1 MKECIIHGSVIDSW
15 DMLYRKISTDFR
27 FPEWFGGNL
36 DALYDCLTELD
47 DAQLTIYQW
56 NALADALGEKTDTL
70 KRVLLDAGLENPN
83 LIVCILED
91 TEDEI

>member
-1 MKECIIHGSVIDSW
+1 MKESIIHGNTVGSW
-15 DMLYRKISTDFR
+15 DALYQKLAADLQ

-36 DALYDCLTELD
+36 DALYDCLTEVD

-56 NALADALGEKTDTL
+56 NALADTLGEKALTL
-70 KRVLLDAGLENPN
+70 KRVLLDAGLENPR